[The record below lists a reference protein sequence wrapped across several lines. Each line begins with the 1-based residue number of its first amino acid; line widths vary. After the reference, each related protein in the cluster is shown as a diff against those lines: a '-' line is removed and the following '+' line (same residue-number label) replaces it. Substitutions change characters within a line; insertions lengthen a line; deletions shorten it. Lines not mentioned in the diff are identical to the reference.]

1 MVALA
6 YATSRSRLAAE
17 DIAHDALLAA
27 FRDWDRISR
36 LDNPATWVRRIV
48 VNMAVSSLRVRL
60 REAKAMA
67 RLVGRSDALH
77 LPEVSPEAEMIWA
90 VVGRLSQRQRQ
101 VIALRYVSEL
111 SLSQIGEV
119 LGCSKETASTHLR
132 RARQEVS
139 LRLGIEESEYE

>member
-1 MVALA
+1 
-6 YATSRSRLAAE
+6 
-17 DIAHDALLAA
+17 
-27 FRDWDRISR
+27 
-36 LDNPATWVRRIV
+36 
-48 VNMAVSSLRVRL
+48 
-60 REAKAMA
+60 MA